1 MERVVS
7 ITLPTDNEGFAL
19 LRCSL
24 CGERFGARPA
34 DYNAE
39 DAGRISCPHC
49 GMKPA
54 SLLTEDARRVAQGL
68 AERAG
73 FEILSDE
80 IDGLCKELSGMG
92 LEIHVGK
99 HELPRMN
106 SHLVTHDSCSEIVV
120 CPYCGRQLK
129 IAKELNVTGAICPFC
144 STEMLMEINA
154 KEIKKVSSM
163 FRLLAGKAVSANWQ
177 EVTVPIN
184 NLVTYVDN
192 TPLIGEYI
200 KKCQDG
206 LTAEDVR
213 KRIYDEGRV
222 SLNGITLKDGIS
234 PSVEPWFLYQ
244 VLNAVRNDQEEIIW
258 IGHCYRSDGR
268 AQDFVSAFGDYIVE
282 PFAESVNAYFRLLMI
297 DMGIDDG
304 SVYNISVQT
313 GGQVNIAKDHAV
325 INATQN
331 QCLEPF
337 ETWRKSFESEAVKC
351 GATSEQLGRIVDYLN
366 GIHRELTSA
375 KPERTKIS
383 AFTNALQTIVSPMQ
397 NSQFLIDTILKL
409 APILVQVLG

>member
-1 MERVVS
+1 
-7 ITLPTDNEGFAL
+7 
-19 LRCSL
+19 
-24 CGERFGARPA
+24 
-34 DYNAE
+34 
-39 DAGRISCPHC
+39 
-49 GMKPA
+49 
-54 SLLTEDARRVAQGL
+54 
-68 AERAG
+68 
-73 FEILSDE
+73 
-80 IDGLCKELSGMG
+80 MG

-222 SLNGITLKDGIS
+222 SLNGITLKDINDTHS
-234 PSVEPWFLYQ
+234 FSV
-244 VLNAVRNDQEEIIW
+244 
-258 IGHCYRSDGR
+258 
-268 AQDFVSAFGDYIVE
+268 
-282 PFAESVNAYFRLLMI
+282 
-297 DMGIDDG
+297 
-304 SVYNISVQT
+304 
-313 GGQVNIAKDHAV
+313 
-325 INATQN
+325 
-331 QCLEPF
+331 
-337 ETWRKSFESEAVKC
+337 
-351 GATSEQLGRIVDYLN
+351 
-366 GIHRELTSA
+366 
-375 KPERTKIS
+375 
-383 AFTNALQTIVSPMQ
+383 
-397 NSQFLIDTILKL
+397 
-409 APILVQVLG
+409 